1 MTEMTT
7 TTDGART
14 DRDDIVVVLTG
25 AGAPGASGII
35 KSLRSVDERDV
46 TIVGVD
52 MNPHA
57 YGFALVDEAY
67 VVPAGGDDDYVPRLL
82 DIATDENADVVLPL
96 TTAELEPL
104 AAAQERFRAEGI
116 EVTVSDPDALGA
128 ANDKGDLYEAVDE
141 FGLPAAPTYRRVSSE
156 ADFLDAVRE
165 LGYPDDPVCFK
176 RPVGSGMRG
185 FRVLDPDRDRL
196 DSLLNEKPTATT
208 TTLDE
213 IVPVLTSGEEFPELV
228 VMEFLPGTEYSVDVL
243 AMGDEVGPVVPRSRE
258 RTRAGISFEG
268 TVERDEALIDAA
280 TEICRRLGLEYSVNL
295 QFKYDGD
302 GTPKLI
308 EINPRVSG
316 TIIMCVGAGVNFP
329 YFAVK
334 YALGEELPP
343 VDVDWGTHMI
353 RYWQEVFHS
362 PDGTLFQVPG
372 AEERAPI
379 ARGRRQR

>member
-1 MTEMTT
+1 MTT
-7 TTDGART
+7 TTDDART
-14 DRDDIVVVLTG
+14 TMDDIVVLITG

-52 MNPHA
+52 MNSHA

-82 DIATDENADVVLPL
+82 DVATDENVDIVLPL

-104 AAAQERFRAEGI
+104 AAAKERFRAEGI
-116 EVTVSDPDALGA
+116 EVAVSDPDALAA
-128 ANDKGDLYEAVDE
+128 ANDKGDLYEAVGD
-141 FGLPAAPTYRRVSSE
+141 FGLSAAPTYRRVASE
-156 ADFLDAVRE
+156 AEFLDAVRE
-165 LGYPDDPVCFK
+165 LGYPENPVCFK
-176 RPVGSGMRG
+176 RPVASGMRG

-196 DSLLNEKPTATT
+196 DSLLNEKPTAAT

-213 IVPVLTSGEEFPELV
+213 IVPVLSSGEEFPELV
-228 VMEFLPGTEYSVDVL
+228 VMEFLPGAEYSVDVL

-268 TVERDEALIDAA
+268 VVERNEDLIDAA

-295 QFKYDGD
+295 QFKYDAD
-302 GTPKLI
+302 GTPKLL

-316 TIIMCVGAGVNFP
+316 TIIMCVGAGANFP

-334 YALGEELPP
+334 HALGEDIPP
-343 VDVDWGTHMI
+343 VDVDWGTRMI

-362 PDGTLFQVPG
+362 PDGTLFHVTG
-372 AEERAPI
+372 ENDRAPVV
-379 ARGRRQR
+379 RGRGQR